1 MIAIECVDVG
11 GSAGTGVVVD
21 EVDGAAG
28 VMAAA
33 EAAAA
38 FGGLDGANGSNDIVE
53 HKKERQSN
61 SRGMKDDGL
70 LHPSTRQNRLTSS
83 AHATC
88 MAHMAR
94 SQPTAGKSH

>member
-1 MIAIECVDVG
+1 MIAVESVDVG

-38 FGGLDGANGSNDIVE
+38 FGGFDGANGSDGIVE
-53 HKKERQSN
+53 HKKER
-61 SRGMKDDGL
+61 
-70 LHPSTRQNRLTSS
+70 
-83 AHATC
+83 
-88 MAHMAR
+88 
-94 SQPTAGKSH
+94 